1 MKTLILISIWLLF
14 FKIGFSQEEKDSVI
28 LNSLAYLNNRFH
40 LNFEKEGKYILI
52 IYDGDYYIYN
62 KYHKEIENNLPRIRI
77 IYELKKLETNK
88 YYFSLKWA
96 GELKGTFYYIN
107 GKFDKLKYAQSTD

>member
-1 MKTLILISIWLLF
+1 MKRIKDVYGCLSCFLRQKT
-14 FKIGFSQEEKDSVI
+14 KINIKRKLGETRED
-28 LNSLAYLNNRFH
+28 
-40 LNFEKEGKYILI
+40 E
-52 IYDGDYYIYN
+52 
-62 KYHKEIENNLPRIRI
+62 I

-107 GKFDKLKYAQSTD
+107 GKFDKLKYVQSTD